1 MLEECGMESH
11 KLASSNYDFLQIR
24 YYASFEDKAK
34 RLVDLMA
41 VSE

>member
-1 MLEECGMESH
+1 MESQ
-11 KLASSNYDFLQIR
+11 KLASSNYDVLQIR
-24 YYASFEDKAK
+24 DYTSFEDKAE